1 MTEAIHEMSG
11 VELGRYI
18 ADGHITPTE
27 VIEYFEDR
35 AKSVNRAI
43 NAFTYT
49 KFDEAKDEAK
59 RLEHKLARKE
69 ELGPL
74 AGVPVA
80 LKDFL
85 PSKKGWL
92 NSHGGVPCLQ
102 FEDTADSEFWKAAN
116 KAGAI
121 AVGKTNAP
129 AFGFRGATD
138 NVMYGPTSTPFNI
151 LRNSGGSS
159 GGSAAAVAAGLI
171 SIGEGGDGGGSIRVP
186 SAWCNCFGYKPSV
199 GTVPSVCRPDG
210 WTATHPYC
218 HNGSIT
224 KTVEDSATMLN
235 YMAHYD
241 PMDPLS
247 IPWPK
252 KDFVQLMKQPIKGV
266 RIGLTANF
274 DLFAVDPEIAHIV
287 MESATVLEEAG
298 AIIKPINFNFKHSAR
313 EYADMWCR
321 SISIDTAIDL
331 QMWKD
336 EIGLDILKDYKDEVP
351 YEFIYW
357 NTQARQST
365 IFDYRRFNDLR
376 TEILDEHER
385 IFEDFD
391 IIISPTVSC
400 EPTFNRNDGDTKG
413 PKMIAGKHVDPL
425 IGFCQTFL
433 QNFTGHPAASIPA
446 GLTKDGLPVGMQII
460 GRKFKDEDVFA
471 VSYAYE
477 QLKPWRQYYKKSY
490 DCYSQY
496 LRQVADR

>member
-59 RLEHKLARKE
+59 KLEHKLAKKE

-274 DLFAVDPEIAHIV
+274 DL
-287 MESATVLEEAG
+287 LN
-298 AIIKPINFNFKHSAR
+298 KPF
-313 EYADMWCR
+313 
-321 SISIDTAIDL
+321 
-331 QMWKD
+331 
-336 EIGLDILKDYKDEVP
+336 
-351 YEFIYW
+351 
-357 NTQARQST
+357 
-365 IFDYRRFNDLR
+365 
-376 TEILDEHER
+376 
-385 IFEDFD
+385 
-391 IIISPTVSC
+391 SPKL
-400 EPTFNRNDGDTKG
+400 N
-413 PKMIAGKHVDPL
+413 
-425 IGFCQTFL
+425 
-433 QNFTGHPAASIPA
+433 
-446 GLTKDGLPVGMQII
+446 
-460 GRKFKDEDVFA
+460 
-471 VSYAYE
+471 
-477 QLKPWRQYYKKSY
+477 
-490 DCYSQY
+490 
-496 LRQVADR
+496 